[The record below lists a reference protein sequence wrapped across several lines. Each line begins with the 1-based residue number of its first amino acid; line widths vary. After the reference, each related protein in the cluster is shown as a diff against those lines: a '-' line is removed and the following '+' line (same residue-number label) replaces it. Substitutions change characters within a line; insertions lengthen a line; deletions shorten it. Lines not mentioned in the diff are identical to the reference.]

1 MAAAPVWDIS
11 PAKVTRVR
19 SRLLWPA
26 RRHSLRLVTATAAP
40 LLRTIGRTLLAL
52 LVGVAVGALLTAA
65 YIYSSLGPPFVF
77 RGLVVVSLYY
87 GLAIAGFCIP
97 LWLVLTRLGWDLALA
112 AAALGFVA
120 TAAFVSLTYAAGSH
134 THVALLTYTVV
145 PYGLCGAA
153 AALATWWVGRLL
165 RRA

>member
-1 MAAAPVWDIS
+1 MTANTAPV
-11 PAKVTRVR
+11 
-19 SRLLWPA
+19 
-26 RRHSLRLVTATAAP
+26 
-40 LLRTIGRTLLAL
+40 LRTIGRTLVAL
-52 LVGVAVGALLTAA
+52 VVGVAVGALLTAG

-97 LWLVLTRLGWDLALA
+97 LWLILTRLGWDRALA
-112 AAALGFVA
+112 AAGLGFVA
-120 TAAFVSLTYAAGSH
+120 TAVFVSLTYAAGSH

-153 AALATWWVGRLL
+153 AALVTWWVGRLL
-165 RRA
+165 RPA